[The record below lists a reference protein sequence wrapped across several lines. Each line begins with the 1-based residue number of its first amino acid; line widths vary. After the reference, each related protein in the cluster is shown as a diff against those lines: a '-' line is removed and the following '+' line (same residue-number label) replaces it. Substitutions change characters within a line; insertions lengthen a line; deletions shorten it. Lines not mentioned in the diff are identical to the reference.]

1 MIHSKLRR
9 LLAAAALVSLVS
21 LVPVSDAGAAVRA
34 RAHQGHGAA
43 SRIGT
48 ASARLRALLVHAL
61 EKAGITID
69 PNGFANDGN
78 H

>member
-1 MIHSKLRR
+1 MIYSKVRR
-9 LLAAAALVSLVS
+9 ALAASALVSLVS
-21 LVPVSDAGAAVRA
+21 LVPVGDAGAAVRA
-34 RAHQGHGAA
+34 RARQSHGAV
-43 SRIGT
+43 SHMET

-69 PNGFANDGN
+69 PNGFINGS